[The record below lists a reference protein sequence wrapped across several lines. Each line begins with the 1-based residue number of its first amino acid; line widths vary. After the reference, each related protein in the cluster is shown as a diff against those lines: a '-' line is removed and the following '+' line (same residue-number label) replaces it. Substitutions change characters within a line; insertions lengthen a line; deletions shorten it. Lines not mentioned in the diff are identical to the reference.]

1 MSKKE
6 KRKLKKEDKNGQ
18 NAQQALKCNVC
29 KEQFDS
35 KSKLFKH
42 VNATGHALRV

>member
-6 KRKLKKEDKNGQ
+6 RRKAKKE
-18 NAQQALKCNVC
+18 QAEQKASTIACNVC
-29 KEQFDS
+29 KEVFES
-35 KSKLFKH
+35 KTKLFKH